1 MTFTILA
8 IGDIHLGKRPS
19 RLPPGL
25 HERIDIASLTPAAAL
40 RQATRTAIDLNVDA
54 VCLAGDVVEQPDD
67 FFEAY
72 GDLDTAV
79 RALSAENIPII
90 AVSGNHDTIVL
101 PRLAGSISGLHLLGA
116 EGRWERTTLSDAQGN
131 RVHLVGWSF
140 PASRVTHNPLD
151 SGLRELLQ
159 NTADPGPIVGLL
171 HCDRDQAQSPYA
183 PVTSRDLLEASVDA
197 WLLGHIHKPDSLTG
211 SRPIGY
217 LGCLSPADPGE
228 DGGRGPWLLT
238 IEGVGHA
245 SARQL
250 IDAPLRYERLQVE
263 LPHGEAVQTL
273 DAYLTEGIRSLHA
286 RLADTQARHRVVAC
300 RLELIAH
307 DVEPGQMEAWQ
318 AEADPGQ
325 LCVELDGTLYCIE
338 KVQCTPHSALDL
350 RNLAKTDSPA
360 GILAHKLLVLE
371 REPEDA
377 ERRELITALKSPMA
391 QQGRA
396 TVFAEL
402 ACAPL
407 DDEQVAAVAADAG
420 RQALQ
425 RLLKQSDRAENPA

>member
-40 RQATRTAIDLNVDA
+40 RQATRAAIDLNVDA

-79 RALSAENIPII
+79 RALSAENIPVI

-101 PRLAGSISGLHLLGA
+101 PRLAESIGDLRLLGA
-116 EGRWERTTLSDAQGN
+116 GGRWERTTLSNTHGI

-140 PASRVTHNPLD
+140 PDSRVNHNPLD

-159 NTADPGPIVGLL
+159 NSPDPGATLGLL
-171 HCDRDQAQSPYA
+171 HCDRDQGSSRYA
-183 PVTSRDLLEASVDA
+183 PVTSQSLADAQVDA

-211 SRPIGY
+211 PRPMGY

-228 DGGRGPWLLT
+228 DGGRGPWLVT
-238 IEGVGHA
+238 IEGAGQIR
-245 SARQL
+245 ARHL
-250 IDAPLRYERLQVE
+250 VSAPLRYERLRVE
-263 LPHGEAVQTL
+263 LSEGE
-273 DAYLTEGIRSLHA
+273 ELHA
-286 RLADTQARHRVVAC
+286 MDGRITEAIRGLHANLLAGQAQHRVVAC

-307 DVEPGQMEAWQ
+307 DVQSGQMETWQ
-318 AEADPGQ
+318 AEADLGQ
-325 LCVELDGTLYCIE
+325 LCVELDETLYCVE
-338 KVQCTPHSALDL
+338 KVLCAPRSGLDL
-350 RNLAKTDSPA
+350 STLVKTDSPV
-360 GILAHKLLVLE
+360 GILARQLSVLE
-371 REPEDA
+371 RGPEDA
-377 ERRELITALKSPMA
+377 ERRELITALKSSLA
-391 QQGRA
+391 QQRDA

-402 ACAPL
+402 EGAPV
-407 DDEQVAAVAADAG
+407 DDEQVAAIAAEAG
-420 RQALQ
+420 RRALQ
-425 RLLKQSDRAENPA
+425 SLLKQSDQAENPA